1 MGGTEQQFTVTLRH
15 VDSYVLRCSPTATCD
30 SRLAASVAA
39 LHKLANNVEHS
50 VAAAL
55 LRWPR
60 LGNRGCGRRVANSG
74 VAVAAATIHS
84 LLYLR
89 NAFSRNL

>member
-1 MGGTEQQFTVTLRH
+1 M
-15 VDSYVLRCSPTATCD
+15 
-30 SRLAASVAA
+30 
-39 LHKLANNVEHS
+39 
-50 VAAAL
+50 AAAL

-60 LGNRGCGRRVANSG
+60 SGNRGCGKRVATSG
-74 VAVAAATIHS
+74 AAVAVGAATIHS